1 LLEDPLK
8 GLAARF
14 PVWVAAVC
22 VASLLCDAA
31 DAPSLRAQQPPA
43 PAPAPAQ
50 AAPPAKPAQAA
61 PQQPPQVPPEKAFPP
76 VVESVDVSITSVDV
90 VVTDSKGH
98 RVPDLT
104 ADDFEVKQDNIP
116 QKITNF
122 YAVSGGKILMEDGKE
137 VPLDKPEAAPE
148 VPQELKAHYV
158 FYIDNLNIQP
168 NNRNRMF
175 KRLKEFIPQAIGPN
189 AEGMVVTYNRSLKVR
204 RPFTSDAN
212 DLVGAI
218 ENIELDTG
226 GGTTQVGERND
237 ALKRI
242 DESRSVNE
250 ATSIAR
256 SYSQSLRND
265 LEFTVDSIKSTLD
278 GLAGVPGR
286 KNFLYVSEGLPAT
299 AGFEIYEAIRE
310 KYQQTATTIEQLDY
324 DMNSKYA
331 QIIQSAN
338 ANGVTIYTLDASGLT
353 TNELNSAEHSSTQ
366 SVHLNDFMVRQ
377 NMQGPIRTMAEET
390 GGIAAINSN
399 DWKSSLD
406 QVAADFSNFYSLG
419 YRSARGAVDRP
430 HRVEV
435 TVKRKGLTVRNR
447 RSYVEKSV
455 ETRTA
460 EAVVASLS
468 YPRAD
473 NPLKCGL
480 SVGDPKPYDRQ
491 NYLLPVRIAVPI
503 GKLGLVPSGDQYE
516 GQFFVYFVILDAS
529 GKQSDLQ
536 IQRQE
541 VKIPSKDFAMAQGKD
556 FYYDAKLIV
565 VPGGQKLSV
574 GVRDAVSN
582 LTSYLQKSVFVS
594 VLPKEVPKASEPGK
608 S

>member
-1 LLEDPLK
+1 ML
-8 GLAARF
+8 G
-14 PVWVAAVC
+14 VAESA
-22 VASLLCDAA
+22 
-31 DAPSLRAQQPPA
+31 SLRAQQPPA
-43 PAPAPAQ
+43 PAPAQ
-50 AAPPAKPAQAA
+50 AAPAPAAKPASPAA
-61 PQQPPQVPPEKAFPP
+61 PAGAPQEKAFPP
-76 VVESVDVSITSVDV
+76 VVESVDVSVTSVDV
-90 VVTDSKGH
+90 VVTDSKGQ
-98 RVPDLT
+98 RVPGLT
-104 ADDFEVKQDNIP
+104 ADDFEVKQDGIN

-122 YAVSGGKILMEDGKE
+122 YAVTGGKILLEDGKS
-137 VPLDKPEAAPE
+137 VALDSPQAAAE
-148 VPQELKAHYV
+148 VPQELKAHYI

-218 ENIELDTG
+218 ADIELDTG
-226 GGTTQVGERND
+226 GGTTQAGERTD
-237 ALKRI
+237 AIRKI
-242 DESRSVNE
+242 DESRSVQE
-250 ATSIAR
+250 ATNIAR
-256 SYSQSLRND
+256 SYAQSLRND
-265 LEFTVDSIKSTLD
+265 IEFTVDSLKSTMD
-278 GLAGVPGR
+278 SLAGVPGR
-286 KNFLYVSEGLPAT
+286 KNFVYVSEGLPAT
-299 AGFEIYEAIRE
+299 AGYEIYEAIRE
-310 KYQQTATTIEQLDY
+310 KYSEQATTLEELDY

-331 QIIQSAN
+331 QIIQAAN
-338 ANGVTIYTLDASGLT
+338 ANGVTIYALDASGLQT
-353 TNELNSAEHSSTQ
+353 EEMVSAEHSSTK
-366 SVHLNDFMVRQ
+366 SVHLNEFMMRQ

-390 GGIAAINSN
+390 GGLASVNSN
-399 DWKSSLD
+399 DWKTSLD

-430 HRVEV
+430 HKIEV
-435 TVKRKGLTVRNR
+435 SVKRKGLTVRNR

-460 EAVVASLS
+460 EAVVANLS
-468 YPRAD
+468 YPRSD

-503 GKLGLVPSGDQYE
+503 GKLGLVPAGDQYE
-516 GQFFVYFVILDAS
+516 GQFFIYFVVLDAS

-536 IQRQE
+536 VQRQE

-565 VPGGQKLSV
+565 VPGGQKLSI

-594 VLPKEVPKASEPGK
+594 VLPKEAPKASEPGK

>member
-1 LLEDPLK
+1 MRR
-8 GLAARF
+8 LAAMVS
-14 PVWVAAVC
+14 VWIAAAC
-22 VASLLCDAA
+22 AASVV
-31 DAPSLRAQQPPA
+31 AQQPPA
-43 PAPAPAQ
+43 PPAQ
-50 AAPPAKPAQAA
+50 SAQQPAQQPAQKPAQQPA
-61 PQQPPQVPPEKAFPP
+61 QQPAQPPEKAFPP

-104 ADDFEVKQDNIP
+104 TDDFEVKQDGIA

-122 YAVSGGKILMEDGKE
+122 YAVSGGKILLEDGKTIPLDAPASAEE
-137 VPLDKPEAAPE
+137 VPR
-148 VPQELKAHYV
+148 ELKAHYV

-175 KRLKEFIPQAIGPN
+175 KRLKEFIPQAVGPN

-226 GGTTQVGERND
+226 GGTTQAGERRD
-237 ALKRI
+237 AIQRVDQSK
-242 DESRSVNE
+242 SVTE
-250 ATSIAR
+250 AIGIAR
-256 SYSQSLRND
+256 SYAQSLRND
-265 LEFTVDSIKSTLD
+265 LEFTVDGIKSTLD
-278 GLAGVPGR
+278 SLAGVPGR
-286 KNFLYVSEGLPAT
+286 KNFVYISEGLPAT
-299 AGFEIYEAIRE
+299 AGYEIYEAIRE

-324 DMNSKYA
+324 DMNAKYA
-331 QIIQSAN
+331 TIVQAAN
-338 ANGVTIYTLDASGLT
+338 ANGVTIYTLDATGLST
-353 TNELNSAEHSSTQ
+353 GEMNSAEYSSTKD
-366 SVHLNDFMVRQ
+366 VHLNDFMIRQ
-377 NMQGPIRTMAEET
+377 NMQGPIKTMAEET
-390 GGIAAINSN
+390 GGIAAVNSN

-406 QVAADFSNFYSLG
+406 QVAADFSNFYSIG

-430 HRVEV
+430 HRIEV

-447 RSYVEKSV
+447 RGYVEKSV

-468 YPRAD
+468 YPRNE

-480 SVGDPKPYDRQ
+480 SVGDPKPYDRE

-503 GKLGLVPSGDQYE
+503 AKLGMVPSGDQYE
-516 GQFFVYFVILDAS
+516 GQFFIYFVVLDAS

-536 IQRQE
+536 VQRQE
-541 VKIPSKDFAMAQGKD
+541 VKIPAKDFTMAQGKD

-594 VLPKEVPKASEPGK
+594 VLPKEPKPAPEPGK
-608 S
+608 PGK